1 MKEKWKHSF
10 WFNFLIVLLIATVLY
25 ISFFITLSYLT
36 RHSEEIVVPKVIGK
50 DMNAAINTMHAMTFE
65 VLVDSTYEPKFK
77 PLTVLKQMPDSGA
90 GVKMGR
96 TVFITVNKTIPPQTP
111 MPDLAGSGLSFRSA
125 EMMLRNNKLILGDT
139 IHKPYIAKEAVMEQ
153 RFKGKEILAGT
164 MIAMGSKIDLVIG
177 DGLGITQFNVPDVIG
192 MTTMEGSALLSGNG
206 LVYAVITEGVI
217 TDTASAIIYDQS
229 PRPKNEL
236 LAPNR
241 IKAGDFID
249 LRVKQTATSEEI
261 ENNRNGG
268 RNVIPKDSVKDKRH

>member
-1 MKEKWKHSF
+1 
-10 WFNFLIVLLIATVLY
+10 
-25 ISFFITLSYLT
+25 
-36 RHSEEIVVPKVIGK
+36 
-50 DMNAAINTMHAMTFE
+50 MHAMTFE

-139 IHKPYIAKEAVMEQ
+139 IHKPYIAKDAVMEQ

-241 IKAGDFID
+241 IKAGDIID

>member
-1 MKEKWKHSF
+1 MKEKWRHSF
-10 WFNFLIVLLIATVLY
+10 WFNFAIVLLIGTLLY
-25 ISFFITLSYLT
+25 ISFFISISYLT
-36 RHSEEIVVPKVIGK
+36 RHSEEIIVPKVIGQ
-50 DMNAAINTMHAMTFE
+50 DMNAAITTMHNMTFE
-65 VLVDSTYEPKFK
+65 VIVDSTYEPKLK
-77 PLTVLKQMPDSGA
+77 PLSVLKQMPDSGSA
-90 GVKMGR
+90 VKKGR

-111 MPDLAGSGLSFRSA
+111 MPDLAGAGLSFRSA

-139 IHKPYIAKEAVMEQ
+139 IHKPYIAKEAVMQ
-153 RFKGKEILAGT
+153 QLYKGKEIKAGV

-192 MTTMEGSALLSGNG
+192 MTTMEGTALLSGNG
-206 LVYAVITEGVI
+206 LVYAVISDGVI

-241 IKAGDFID
+241 IKAGDIID
-249 LRVKQTATSEEI
+249 LRIKQNATAEEL

-268 RNVIPKDSVKDKRH
+268 KNVTVKDSVKDQHH